1 MTWHSFVGAFANPKL
16 WYLPTAYVT
25 VWVVQAGYLGWL
37 AAQWWRTPNSR
48 KG

>member
-1 MTWHSFVGAFANPKL
+1 MTWHSFVGAFADPKL

-37 AAQWWRTPNSR
+37 AVQWWRTPNSR
-48 KG
+48 G